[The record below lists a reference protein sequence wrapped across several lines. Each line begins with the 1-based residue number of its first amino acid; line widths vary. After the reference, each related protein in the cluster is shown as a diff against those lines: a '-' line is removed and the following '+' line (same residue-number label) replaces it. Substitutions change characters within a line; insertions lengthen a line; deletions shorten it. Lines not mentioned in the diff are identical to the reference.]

1 MWSERIIWTIDG
13 FRSSGEDRNA
23 SGSIPVSAA
32 PAATVVATTATVAAV
47 TTSTT
52 ATAAAAIAT
61 AAAAATATTTAESA
75 AARTG
80 FARLGFID
88 RQTTAL
94 KFTIMQRFDRR
105 GGLFVAVHFDEAEST
120 AASCFPVL
128 EDLCGDHTPV
138 LGEQLVEIGTRCPEG
153 QVSDV

>member
-1 MWSERIIWTIDG
+1 MWSERISWTFQG
-13 FRSSGEDRNA
+13 SRSSEEDRNA
-23 SGSIPVSAA
+23 SGSITVSAA
-32 PAATVVATTATVAAV
+32 PAATVVATAATAAV

-52 ATAAAAIAT
+52 ATAAAAAIAT

-88 RQTTAL
+88 RQSTAL

-105 GGLFVAVHFDEAEST
+105 GGFFVAVHFDEAEST

-128 EDLCGDHTPV
+128 EDLSGDHTPV